1 MITAKQISALI
12 ESGNP
17 CYLRRSFRRAVEA
30 GAPQE
35 HVHFLPRLPT
45 HLLHVQVPLDLRAA
59 AGSQEV
65 LHRKRKKLRQ
75 VRWQSFMFFCH
86 PSTRG
91 QHLVSWRPSVNKI
104 IIISLHHLRQLTVA
118 QKVAIMVIMLHC
130 AKWVGPLVRG

>member
-1 MITAKQISALI
+1 MITAKQISVLI

-65 LHRKRKKLRQ
+65 LHRKKKKAKTSTMAILH
-75 VRWQSFMFFCH
+75 VLL
-86 PSTRG
+86 PSIHQRATF
-91 QHLVSWRPSVNKI
+91 S
-104 IIISLHHLRQLTVA
+104 
-118 QKVAIMVIMLHC
+118 
-130 AKWVGPLVRG
+130 